1 MNKYKITNLK
11 SKAIYFFNEQ
21 QKDNFFKKNSI
32 YNTDKK
38 IYNYIIK
45 KQTDKKEILKTFLLV
60 LSLCVL
66 FVASIL
72 LHIKLNY

>member
-1 MNKYKITNLK
+1 MTNYKITNLK
-11 SKAIYFFNEQ
+11 SKAIYFFNEE

-38 IYNYIIK
+38 IYNYSIK

-60 LSLCVL
+60 LCLCTL
-66 FVASIL
+66 FVGSIL
-72 LHIKLNY
+72 LHIQLNY

>member
-11 SKAIYFFNEQ
+11 SKAIYLFNEQ

-38 IYNYIIK
+38 IYNYSIK

>member
-11 SKAIYFFNEQ
+11 SKAVYFFNEE

-32 YNTDKK
+32 YDIDKK
-38 IYNYIIK
+38 IYNYSIK
-45 KQTDKKEILKTFLLV
+45 KQTDKKETLKTFFLIV
-60 LSLCVL
+60 SLCVL

-72 LHIKLNY
+72 LHIQLNY

>member
-11 SKAIYFFNEQ
+11 SKAIYFFNEE

-38 IYNYIIK
+38 IYNYSIK
-45 KQTDKKEILKTFLLV
+45 KQTDKKETLKTFVLI

-72 LHIKLNY
+72 LHIQLNY

>member
-11 SKAIYFFNEQ
+11 SKAIYFFNEK

-32 YNTDKK
+32 YDIDKK
-38 IYNYIIK
+38 IYNYSIK
-45 KQTDKKEILKTFLLV
+45 KQTAKKETLKTFLLV

-72 LHIKLNY
+72 LHIQLNY

>member
-1 MNKYKITNLK
+1 MTKYKITNLK

-38 IYNYIIK
+38 IYNYSIK